1 MRAYKHSTTVA
12 LNWTDEEMATIFKPT
27 ALSPPKPKPTAIE
40 RSVFSPRN
48 LKEFVGQENPKKL
61 VSIMVEAAKHEKRP
75 LPNMMLVGGY
85 GLGKTSLAQLII
97 QEYKGHVS
105 SADIKDGMSVNK
117 EKPTSGLL
125 IVDEIHL
132 LDPAVADRLNIAL
145 DSGTLHII
153 GCTTDSGK
161 LPAPFRSRFRT
172 LQLENYTVAE
182 IVTIAELVCKRKGVT
197 PLPNVLEYIAKRSR
211 FNARQVTMYL
221 SMIFDLMAVRGR
233 RIIEQP
239 IVNEAFDLLGVDDN
253 GFIERDRKYIRAM
266 PDGRPVG
273 ISALS
278 AMIGIDALTIENEI
292 EPYLLQQGIID
303 RTPRGRIKLRE
314 L

>member
-1 MRAYKHSTTVA
+1 MKKSSNTVV
-12 LNWTDEEMATIFKPT
+12 LDWTPEEMTAIFQSLKPSSH
-27 ALSPPKPKPTAIE
+27 SPPKPKPLQ

-48 LKEFVGQENPKKL
+48 FDEYVGQEKPKQL
-61 VSIMVEAAKHEKRP
+61 ASIMVEAAKREKQP
-75 LPNMMLVGGY
+75 LPNIMLVGGY

-97 QEYKGHVS
+97 ERYKGHIT
-105 SADIKDGMSVNK
+105 SADIKDGMTINK

-125 IVDEIHL
+125 IIDEIHL
-132 LDPAVADRLNIAL
+132 LDPAVADKLNLSL
-145 DSGTLHII
+145 DSGDLRII

-182 IVTIAELVCKRKGVT
+182 ITKIAELVCKRKGVV
-197 PLPNVLEYIAKRSR
+197 PMPNVLQYIASRSR

-221 SMIFDLMAVRGR
+221 SMIFDLMSVRGR
-233 RIIEQP
+233 KIIEQP
-239 IVNEAFDLLGVDDN
+239 IVEEAFSLLGVDDM
-253 GFIERDRKYIRAM
+253 GFIERDRRYIRAM
-266 PDGRPVG
+266 PSNRAVG

-278 AMIGIDALTIENEI
+278 AMTGIDALTIENEI